1 MHRSRPETLV
11 CKAILACLA
20 LVGVPA
26 CAGPRVHVSPTQPHA
41 TAELIVAH
49 SGQAKPGEVVDVAV
63 LDGVRIDL
71 GADEGPH
78 SVRVAPG
85 EHELVLTSANV
96 VFRNQ
101 VVRREVP
108 QYCSLPNCAFNMPP
122 LYEDS
127 MELRPVEIPSCSR
140 TMHIKVSAGETV
152 RETLYVAAD
161 GKCAP
166 TSI

>member
-1 MHRSRPETLV
+1 M
-11 CKAILACLA
+11 LAGVALCCL
-20 LVGVPA
+20 PA
-26 CAGPRVHVSPTQPHA
+26 CAGPRVQVPASVPHA
-41 TAELIVAH
+41 VAELSVAH
-49 SGQAKPGEVVDVAV
+49 SGQAKPGEVIDVAV

-71 GADEGPH
+71 GTDQGPF
-78 SVRVAPG
+78 SVRLAPG
-85 EHELVLTSANV
+85 EHEVVLTSANV

-108 QYCSLPNCAFNMPP
+108 QYCSLPNCAFTVP

-152 RETLYVAAD
+152 RETLYVGAD